1 MLPTWIAT
9 IALIGTFVWVL
20 IDGPKRG
27 LSASWAVGVL
37 LLWIVFFP
45 MYLAKRGRTVKD
57 GTQTF
62 MWVLFGIVLINF
74 VIALGTIA
82 TLIAGSGG

>member
-1 MLPTWIAT
+1 
-9 IALIGTFVWVL
+9 
-20 IDGPKRG
+20 
-27 LSASWAVGVL
+27 L